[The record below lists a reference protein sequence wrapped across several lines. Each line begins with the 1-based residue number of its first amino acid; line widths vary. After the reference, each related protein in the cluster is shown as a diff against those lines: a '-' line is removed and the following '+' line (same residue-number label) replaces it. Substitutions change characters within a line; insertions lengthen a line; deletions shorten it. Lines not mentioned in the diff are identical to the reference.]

1 MTKIVRHFALC
12 AVCLATL
19 LLPELSIADTPEAI
33 PNNFSAPLY
42 RVLSYPIIK
51 TVNGIC
57 LVQQSRMIDNV
68 DTKPTLTEMEF
79 FGFTINPDD
88 EDTYLTPDGTIIP
101 AFHSGLW
108 VLPPNADK
116 FAPENTPSSYLGEM
130 YLPDKSR
137 IYEWSDL
144 EFYLLGCDPVAFAEE
159 LTAIRTPIYMPVMTL
174 FLMTAVDL
182 QKAQFGT
189 FFVIEPDALKYCT
202 KLETVF
208 FERDPYIYNTAFSN
222 CSNLK
227 TIVLLDDK
235 RLPMLESASSFAEN
249 VYSTATLYLPDS
261 LMDDCVNDPVWS
273 KFAHIK
279 SLKDSPVELMK
290 PQL

>member
-1 MTKIVRHFALC
+1 
-12 AVCLATL
+12 
-19 LLPELSIADTPEAI
+19 
-33 PNNFSAPLY
+33 
-42 RVLSYPIIK
+42 
-51 TVNGIC
+51 
-57 LVQQSRMIDNV
+57 
-68 DTKPTLTEMEF
+68 
-79 FGFTINPDD
+79 
-88 EDTYLTPDGTIIP
+88 
-101 AFHSGLW
+101 
-108 VLPPNADK
+108 
-116 FAPENTPSSYLGEM
+116 
-130 YLPDKSR
+130 
-137 IYEWSDL
+137 
-144 EFYLLGCDPVAFAEE
+144 
-159 LTAIRTPIYMPVMTL
+159 MPVMTR

-202 KLETVF
+202 KLETVI
-208 FERDPYIYNTAFSN
+208 FERDPYIYNNAFSN

-273 KFAHIK
+273 KFVHIK
-279 SLKDSPVELMK
+279 SLKDSPVELIK